1 MGWSS
6 RQALRLVRL
15 GVLLFLFA
23 LITGVLVPKFRVP
36 RLGLS
41 AHLLGISQGLFLM
54 MTGLLWPKLELTRA
68 TSRIGFWL
76 VVYGCF
82 AAWSANILGAI
93 WGAGNSMLPMAAG
106 AAHGSAVQ
114 EGIIA
119 ASLRTAAASLIAGL
133 VLILWGLRHAG
144 AARLR

>member
-1 MGWSS
+1 M
-6 RQALRLVRL
+6 RLVRL
-15 GVLLFLFA
+15 GVLLFLLA
-23 LITGVLVPKFRVP
+23 LLAGLVVPRFRVP

-54 MTGLLWPKLELTRA
+54 ITGLLWPRLELTRA

-76 VVYGCF
+76 LVYGCF
-82 AAWSANILGAI
+82 AAWTANVLAGI

-106 AAHGSAVQ
+106 PAHGNALQ
-114 EGIIA
+114 EGIIT
-119 ASLRTAAASLIAGL
+119 ASLRTAAVSLITVL
-133 VLILWGLRHAG
+133 VLMLWGLRHAS